1 MAEMRANSITSR
13 RVTAGLVGLAGTA
26 LVLAAC
32 SGSSDHDMSS
42 MGEASTGAMASA
54 MASMGSMGSEETPA
68 VSAAQPG
75 DPGDIMFAQ
84 MMISH
89 HQQAVEMAA
98 MALANPDA
106 SPFVRDLAGRIQA
119 AQQPEID
126 QMTSWLAKWG
136 VADMG
141 DMDMGHGGMPGMMT
155 AEQMDSLQA
164 AKGADF
170 NKLWLRMMIE
180 HHQGAIE
187 MADDV
192 LTTTNSTEVA
202 ALARAVTQAQQGE
215 VEQMQAELDR

>member
-1 MAEMRANSITSR
+1 MRATSITAR
-13 RVTAGLVGLAGTA
+13 RLTAGLVGLAGAA
-26 LVLAAC
+26 LVLSAC

-54 MASMGSMGSEETPA
+54 MASMGSEETPA

-84 MMISH
+84 MMIPH
-89 HQQAVEMAA
+89 HQQAVEMAD
-98 MALANPDA
+98 MALANPDT

-126 QMTSWLAKWG
+126 QMMGWLATWG
-136 VADMG
+136 VADMGEMG

-170 NKLWLRMMIE
+170 NKLWLKMMIE

-187 MADDV
+187 MAEDV
-192 LTTTNSTEVA
+192 LATTNSTEVA
-202 ALARAVTQAQQGE
+202 ALARAITQAQQGE
-215 VEQMQAELDR
+215 IEQMQAELDR